1 MLGPLSQVL
10 ILLATAVFLVTLV
23 RRLSLPTGL
32 AYLLTGLLLGPHALA
47 VVPDSDTTR
56 LLAEL
61 GVAFLLFTLGLEFSL
76 PRMLAMRREVFGLGA
91 LQVLATST
99 AFAALGRLLL
109 GLPWLTAIVLGGAV
123 ATSST
128 AILLQQLTE
137 RAELN
142 RTHGR
147 LAFAILLFQDLAFVP
162 FLALGGLLAAGADRF
177 RLGESALTLIGGVLA
192 IVAVLAAGRW
202 LLRPLFHEIAHS
214 RLRELFTLAVLL
226 VVLASA
232 WVSHLAGLSFALGAF
247 LAGMMLAETE
257 YRHQIESVIR
267 PFRDILLGLFF
278 ISVGMLLDV
287 RLLGRPSGLGVVV
300 LMLATL
306 VILKAAI
313 AGVVTRPFTDSRFKA
328 LRTGIVVAIG
338 GEFGIALC
346 SMLLQAGLVPPASG
360 QPLVVAI
367 VLSMVLSPLIL
378 SNNKRVA
385 RWLLHEQAPPT
396 TAIERE
402 QSATAEIAQREHV
415 ILCGFGRV
423 GQNVARVLEGQ
434 GFEYIALDLDPAR
447 IRAARQAGD
456 PVMYG
461 DSADEEM
468 LAKAGIATAS
478 TLVISFSDPATSLGI
493 LRSARRLRAELPV
506 LVRTQDDA
514 QLKELQ
520 DAGAT
525 DVVPETFEASLMLVS
540 HVLMLLHVPVSRVLR
555 TLGDIRRNRYAVL
568 RNIVRHGHGDEHPL
582 DEPLESREE
591 IKSVVVPPGAWA
603 VGRSLGE
610 VRARGV
616 AVTFTGV
623 RRQGILGR
631 EPAADTVL
639 RDGDIVVIYGPPA
652 ELERAE
658 AVLLAG

>member
-1 MLGPLSQVL
+1 MFTPLAQAL
-10 ILLATAVFLVTLV
+10 ILLAGSVFLVTLV
-23 RRLSLPTGL
+23 RRLALPTSVAYLILGL
-32 AYLLTGLLLGPHALA
+32 AIGPHALR
-47 VVPDSDTTR
+47 VMSDSNITR

-76 PRMLAMRREVFGLGA
+76 PRMIAMRREVFGLGA
-91 LQVLATST
+91 LQVFATAT
-99 AFAALGRLLL
+99 VFAVLGWALGIAW
-109 GLPWLTAIVLGGAV
+109 LPAIVLGGAI
-123 ATSST
+123 AMSST

-147 LAFAILLFQDLAFVP
+147 LAFAMLLIQDLAFVP
-162 FLALGGLLAAGADRF
+162 FLALGAILAAGEDHL
-177 RLGESALTLIGGVLA
+177 RLSVSIAAIVGGVLA
-192 IVAVLAAGRW
+192 IGAVLAAGRW

-247 LAGMMLAETE
+247 LSGMMLAETE

-267 PFRDILLGLFF
+267 PFRDLLVGLFF

-287 RLLGRPSGLGVVV
+287 HLLGQPSALGAVLLILLTVV
-300 LMLATL
+300 LG
-306 VILKAAI
+306 KAIIGAL
-313 AGVVTRPFTDSRFKA
+313 VTRPFTDSRFKA
-328 LRTGIVVAIG
+328 LRTGIVISIG
-338 GEFGIALC
+338 GEFGVALC
-346 SMLLQAGLVPPASG
+346 TILLQAHLIPSNPGVPLLVAM
-360 QPLVVAI
+360 
-367 VLSMVLSPLIL
+367 VLSMVLSPAIL
-378 SNNKRVA
+378 NNNKRVA
-385 RWLLHEQAPPT
+385 RLVLGERGPLR
-396 TAIERE
+396 TAVDRE
-402 QSATAEIAQREHV
+402 EAATKGIGEREHV

-423 GQNVARVLEGQ
+423 GQNVARVLESQ

-456 PVMYG
+456 PVIFG

-468 LAKAGIATAS
+468 LAKAGVARAS
-478 TLVISFSDPATSLGI
+478 ALVISFSDPATAIGI
-493 LRSARRLRAELPV
+493 LHSVRRLRPELPV

-514 QLKELQ
+514 RLKELQ

-540 HVLMLLHVPVSRVLR
+540 HVLMLLHVPVPRVVR
-555 TLGDIRRNRYAVL
+555 TLGQIRNNRYAVL
-568 RNIVRHGHGDEHPL
+568 RNIVGQPETA
-582 DEPLESREE
+582 LEEDSGSREE

-603 VGRSLGE
+603 VGRTLAE
-610 VRARGV
+610 VQGRGT

-623 RRQGILGR
+623 RRLGILGR
-631 EPAADTVL
+631 DPAAETLL
-639 RDGDIVVIYGPPA
+639 RDGDIVVIYGQPE

>member
-1 MLGPLSQVL
+1 MFAPLSQAL
-10 ILLATAVFLVTLV
+10 ILLAGSVLLVTLA
-23 RRLSLPTGL
+23 RRLALPTSM
-32 AYLLTGLLLGPHALA
+32 AYLVVGLVLGPHALG
-47 VVPDSDTTR
+47 VLTDSAATR

-91 LQVLATST
+91 TQVIATAAVFALLA
-99 AFAALGRLLL
+99 RLLDV
-109 GLPWLTAIVLGGAV
+109 PWLIAIVLGGAV
-123 ATSST
+123 AMSST

-147 LAFAILLFQDLAFVP
+147 LAFAMLLFQDLAFVP
-162 FLALGGLLAAGADRF
+162 FLALGA
-177 RLGESALTLIGGVLA
+177 ALTAEQNRFSLSGSVAAVVGGVVA

-232 WVSHLAGLSFALGAF
+232 WASHVAGLSFALGAF
-247 LAGMMLAETE
+247 LSGMMLAETE
-257 YRHQIESVIR
+257 YRHQIEAVIR

-287 RLLGRPSGLGVVV
+287 QLLVRPSELAVVG

-306 VILKAAI
+306 VTGKALI
-313 AGVVTRPFTDSRFKA
+313 AALVTRPFTTTRFKA
-328 LRTGIVVAIG
+328 LRTGIVIAIG
-338 GEFGIALC
+338 GEFGVALC
-346 SMLLQAGLVPPASG
+346 TILLQAKLLREGLG
-360 QPLVVAI
+360 EPLLVAI

-378 SNNKRVA
+378 NHNKRVA
-385 RWLLHEQAPPT
+385 RFLLREHAPEMT
-396 TAIERE
+396 SSERE
-402 QSATAEIAQREHV
+402 DAATHEIALREHV

-423 GQNVARVLEGQ
+423 GQNVARVLESQ

-456 PVMYG
+456 PVIFG
-461 DSADEEM
+461 DSSDEEL
-468 LAKAGIATAS
+468 LAKAGLETAS
-478 TLVISFSDPATSLGI
+478 ALVISFSDPATSLGI
-493 LRSARRLRAELPV
+493 LRSVRRLRPDVPV

-514 QLKELQ
+514 RLKELQ
-520 DAGAT
+520 AAGAT

-540 HVLMLLHVPVSRVLR
+540 HVLMLLHVPVSRVVR
-555 TLGDIRRNRYAVL
+555 TLGEIRNDRYAVL
-568 RNIVRHGHGDEHPL
+568 RNIVRRGDARPVDELSEH
-582 DEPLESREE
+582 REE
-591 IKSVVVPPGAWA
+591 LKSVVVPPGAWA
-603 VGRSLGE
+603 VGRTLAE
-610 VRARGV
+610 VRERG
-616 AVTFTGV
+616 AHVTFTGV

-631 EPAADTVL
+631 EPSPDTEL
-639 RDGDIVVIYGPPA
+639 RDGDIIVIYGQPE
-652 ELERAE
+652 ELERTE

>member
-1 MLGPLSQVL
+1 M
-10 ILLATAVFLVTLV
+10 
-23 RRLSLPTGL
+23 
-32 AYLLTGLLLGPHALA
+32 
-47 VVPDSDTTR
+47 
-56 LLAEL
+56 
-61 GVAFLLFTLGLEFSL
+61 
-76 PRMLAMRREVFGLGA
+76 
-91 LQVLATST
+91 
-99 AFAALGRLLL
+99 
-109 GLPWLTAIVLGGAV
+109 
-123 ATSST
+123 SST

-162 FLALGGLLAAGADRF
+162 FLALGGMLAAGADRF
-177 RLGESALTLIGGVLA
+177 RLGESALTLVGGVLA

-267 PFRDILLGLFF
+267 PFRDILVGLFF

-287 RLLGRPSGLGVVV
+287 RLLGRPSGLGVVL

-313 AGVVTRPFTDSRFKA
+313 AGVVTRPFTNSRFKA
-328 LRTGIVVAIG
+328 LRTGIVIAIG

-346 SMLLQAGLVPPASG
+346 SLLLQAGLVPAASG

-396 TAIERE
+396 TASERE
-402 QSATAEIAQREHV
+402 QSATAEIALREHV

-468 LAKAGIATAS
+468 LAKAGVATAS

-493 LRSARRLRAELPV
+493 LRSVRRLRAELPV

-540 HVLMLLHVPVSRVLR
+540 HVLMLLHVPVARVLR
-555 TLGDIRRNRYAVL
+555 TLGDIRSSRYAVL
-568 RNIVRHGHGDEHPL
+568 RNIVRHGHGDERPL

-610 VRARGV
+610 LRSRGV

-631 EPAADTVL
+631 DPAADTVL
-639 RDGDIVVIYGPPA
+639 RDGDIVVIYGHPE